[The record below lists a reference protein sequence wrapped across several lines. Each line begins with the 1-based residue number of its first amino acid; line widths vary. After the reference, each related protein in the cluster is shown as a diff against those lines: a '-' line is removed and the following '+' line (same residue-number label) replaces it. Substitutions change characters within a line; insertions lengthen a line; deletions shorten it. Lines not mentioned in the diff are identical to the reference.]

1 MAYIGCRAPRCGIF
15 HSYASIFLRLYPEQK
30 QSYHISIPENL
41 DSFAM
46 SLKDPSSTSGKEP
59 APAPPIVRRSKTMP
73 TDSPSA
79 KFLYTIIKQLDLKGV
94 SIRPYHFQVSS
105 MPTERQ
111 IDWNLVASQL
121 EISNGHAARMRYHRF
136 RNQMEGIHSTQRKRA
151 STKPPKSSINPLK
164 AKKQKEITPEPTQ
177 EIKAECKAELEP
189 PSDSAYKTE
198 PHMKTDPYLCQP
210 SSSLAG
216 IPQYEPQTLAPPY
229 PNSQSPSFPP
239 SIATPY
245 QNMHLTPEFC
255 MYSPMPPYPP
265 VPDSVEQGYQTP
277 IEWTP
282 VQVGSL
288 NPSEEY
294 NDIELVE
301 TPMKKEWEG
310 DDSVSWNK

>member
-1 MAYIGCRAPRCGIF
+1 
-15 HSYASIFLRLYPEQK
+15 
-30 QSYHISIPENL
+30 
-41 DSFAM
+41 M
-46 SLKDPSSTSGKEP
+46 SPLKDASSTSSGKDS

-94 SIRPYHFQVSS
+94 STHPYHIQLPP
-105 MPTERQ
+105 MLIARQ

-121 EISNGHAARMRYHRF
+121 DISNGHAARMRYHRF

-164 AKKQKEITPEPTQ
+164 MKKQKEITPEPEQ
-177 EIKAECKAELEP
+177 EVKAEFKGEP
-189 PSDSAYKTE
+189 LTESAYKME
-198 PHMKTDPYLCQP
+198 PELQMKTDPYLSQP
-210 SSSLAG
+210 SSSLAD
-216 IPQYEPQTLAPPY
+216 IPQYEPQTLTPSY
-229 PNSQSPSFPP
+229 PHSHSPSFAP

-245 QNMHLTPEFC
+245 QNMSLTPEFR

-265 VPDSVEQGYQTP
+265 VPNSVEQSYQP
-277 IEWTP
+277 PVEWTP

-294 NDIELVE
+294 DDVE
-301 TPMKKEWEG
+301 IMERSTKKEWEG
-310 DDSVSWNK
+310 QDNIVWKE